1 MFKKWRNQFLLT
13 ILLMGFSTPLWAAGD
28 RNEKLEE
35 RILIILKAY
44 EFQPSLKIWKEMGLK
59 RVNKTL
65 SEIALATGAE
75 PRLRSR
81 AALALGDI
89 PSDRTYVTLRGL
101 ISDKRIRV
109 GIRRQA
115 LVSFARAFPKRSFD
129 QIRAQL
135 LVASKF
141 MREASAL
148 AITYVQ
154 DVRVEAL
161 LVERL
166 SLESEMVVRTALE
179 RAKEMRVQIRN
190 KRRGD
195 GSTSPQIAPLTP
207 AQRDGL

>member
-1 MFKKWRNQFLLT
+1 MFKQWRNQFLLT

-35 RILIILKAY
+35 RILIILRAY

-115 LVSFARAFPKRSFD
+115 LVSFSRAFPKRSFD

-135 LVASKF
+135 LVSSKF

-148 AITYVQ
+148 ALTYVQ
-154 DVRVEAL
+154 DVRVDAL
-161 LVERL
+161 LVDRL
-166 SLESEMVVRTALE
+166 SRESEMVVRTALE
-179 RAKEMRVQIRN
+179 RTKEMRVQIRN

-195 GSTSPQIAPLTP
+195 ESTSPQIAPLTP